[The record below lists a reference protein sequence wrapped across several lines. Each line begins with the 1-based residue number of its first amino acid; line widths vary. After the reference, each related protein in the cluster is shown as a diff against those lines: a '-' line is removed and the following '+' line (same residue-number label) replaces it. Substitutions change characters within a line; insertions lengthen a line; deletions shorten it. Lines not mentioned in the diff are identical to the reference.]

1 MSAFKAVIFDWA
13 GTLVD
18 FGSRAPMG
26 AFVEAFGKFGVDITI
41 EEARGPM
48 GAAKRDHIAAI
59 FALPRVAAAF
69 EAKHGHAPGEGDIDA
84 LYAVFLP
91 LNEAVAADFAVP
103 IEGAVE
109 AVDGFRAIGM
119 KIGSTTGYTRSIMER
134 VLPAAAAHGLTVDAC
149 VCADEVLEGRP
160 APLGIYKNLVELGV
174 YPPSRVIKVDDTEV
188 GIREGV
194 AAGCISIGVTLSGNL
209 VGKSEAELA
218 ALPSKTVSELR
229 DLAAEKL
236 AAAGARHVID
246 SVADLPDLLASL
258 R

>member
-26 AFVEAFGKFGVDITI
+26 AFVEAFGKFGVEITVA
-41 EEARGPM
+41 EARGPM

-59 FALPRVAAAF
+59 FALPRVAKAFAA
-69 EAKHGHAPGEGDIDA
+69 EHGHAPGEADIDA
-84 LYAVFLP
+84 LYEVFLP
-91 LNEAVAADFAVP
+91 LNEAVAADFAIP
-103 IEGAVE
+103 IDGAVDTVN
-109 AVDGFRAIGM
+109 ACRAAGM
-119 KIGSTTGYTRSIMER
+119 KIGSTTGYTRSIMNH
-134 VLPAAAAHGLTVDAC
+134 VLPVAEKHGLTVDAC
-149 VCADEVLEGRP
+149 VCAGEVAAGRP

-174 YPPSRVIKVDDTEV
+174 YPVSEVIKVDDTEV

-218 ALPSKTVSELR
+218 AMPAHLVSALR
-229 DLAAEKL
+229 DVAAEKL

-246 SVADLPDLLASL
+246 TIADLPDLLATIK
-258 R
+258 